1 MIYTDTVM
9 LEYYAAFKINIFEK
23 IISTGKNAQSAVG
36 IQNNRVKP
44 HIIGL

>member
-23 IISTGKNAQSAVG
+23 IISTGKMLRVQLEYK
-36 IQNNRVKP
+36 IIVKP